1 MGQYKHFIIIK
12 FVTEY
17 LHVAITIP
25 CAVIYLLFLLFL
37 FTVET
42 FNGVLI
48 GVVAVVT
55 LVLSAIVAV
64 ACALLFVW
72 IR

>member
-1 MGQYKHFIIIK
+1 MSQYKPFLVVRPVVNIS
-12 FVTEY
+12 
-17 LHVAITIP
+17 
-25 CAVIYLLFLLFL
+25 CSLFLLSL
-37 FTVET
+37 FTAET

-55 LVLSAIVAV
+55 LILGGIVAV

-72 IR
+72 MR